1 MPAAMLG
8 TKVGMTRIYDEN
20 GQAIA
25 VTVVQ
30 AGPCVV
36 VQRKTTESDGY
47 EAVQLGYGERKRSR
61 TNAPL
66 SGHFESRGMTPK
78 KHLREFRVGA
88 ESEYASGDEVT
99 VAVFAVGQT
108 VSVTGVTKGKGFAGA
123 MKRHGFHGGPAS
135 HGSKVHR
142 APMSAGATDAAR
154 VFPGQ
159 RMPGRMGGNTCK
171 VKNLEVVDIDT
182 ESHVLVIKGAVPGA
196 NGSVVAIES
205 S

>member
-1 MPAAMLG
+1 
-8 TKVGMTRIYDEN
+8 MTRVFDES
-20 GQAIA
+20 GTA
-25 VTVVQ
+25 VAATVVQ

-36 VQRKTTESDGY
+36 VQRKTVATDGY
-47 EAVQLGYGERKRSR
+47 DAVQLGFGDRKLSR

-66 SGHFESRGMTPK
+66 TGHFESKGISPK
-78 KHLREFRVGA
+78 RYLREFMVAA
-88 ESEYASGDEVT
+88 EEEAAPGDEVT
-99 VAVFAVGQT
+99 VGMFEAGQQ
-108 VSVTGVTKGKGFAGA
+108 VAVTGITKGKGFAGV

-159 RMPGRMGGNTCK
+159 RMPGQMGRVRRK
-171 VKNLEVVDIDT
+171 VKNLTVVDVDPDN
-182 ESHVLVIKGAVPGA
+182 HVLVIKGAIPGP
-196 NGSVVAIES
+196 NGAVVAIES